1 MNSENTGD
9 RRHRGLDTPARRG
22 PASASGAGDGYIT
35 EQDIRRA
42 VARWEELAPLD
53 DDDPPPTAKI

>member
-1 MNSENTGD
+1 VTGD
-9 RRHRGLDTPARRG
+9 HRG
-22 PASASGAGDGYIT
+22 ASIRPPDADPPPPPEPGDDGYIT